1 MATTNFDK
9 LYTTLLES
17 TKQKGVDGKAC
28 WDGYRRM
35 GTKKKGGKTVDNCVK
50 VKEDF
55 SNSSFGH
62 HDPHFK
68 EVHYMVRDLFKQKQ
82 AAYPDADSDSL
93 FTSTIE
99 DLESQFRE
107 QEDERAL
114 HILYD
119 IERGFK

>member
-1 MATTNFDK
+1 MATTKFDE
-9 LYTTLLES
+9 LYTTLLEG

-28 WDGYRRM
+28 WDGYKRM

-55 SNSSFGH
+55 SNSSFGN
-62 HDPHFK
+62 HDPYFK

-82 AAYPDADSDSL
+82 AAYPDADSSSL

-114 HILYD
+114 HILHD
-119 IERGFK
+119 IERGF